1 MKLNERHLMQL
12 AAVLSAGGVS
22 EGAAMLGLTQPAV
35 SRSLAMLEARVGEP
49 LFQKGRRPLQA
60 TPLGAQLAAQG
71 RTIINASR
79 KASDAVQGF
88 IKGTTGLVRV
98 GGVPFFM
105 DAMVSA
111 MIGEFQVQEP
121 EVTVQQSYLNL
132 PEMAAALEGSQIDLG
147 IVPIGTLDLGPGFE
161 FTEILPGR
169 NIVACRSDHPLM
181 RNRRLKADD
190 LTTFPWVAPLPGSP
204 LLSDLQMILMSIGMS
219 DLNIRYSG
227 GSLMSVISY
236 LVTTDALAVLPFSVV
251 FAQRKDNRLAVLPY
265 EIPQPNRSLGILRL
279 AARSRSPAAERFAAH
294 IVNAFEDLKHV
305 IKRHEN
311 AIIWGLPGRSGSG
324 VRTDSV
330 DLM

>member
-71 RTIINASR
+71 STIINASR

-111 MIGEFQVQEP
+111 MIGEFQNQEP

-147 IVPIGTLDLGPGFE
+147 IVPIGVLDLGPGFE
-161 FTEILPGR
+161 FREILPGR
-169 NIVACRSDHPLM
+169 NIVACRPDHPLM

-204 LLSDLQMILMSIGMS
+204 LMSDLQMILMSIGMS
-219 DLNIRYSG
+219 DLNVRYSG
-227 GSLMSVISY
+227 GSLMSVINY
-236 LVTTDALAVLPFSVV
+236 LVATDALAVLPFSVL
-251 FAQRKDNRLAVLPY
+251 FAQRKDNPLAVLPY

-279 AARSRSPAAERFAAH
+279 VSRPRSPAAERFAAH
-294 IVNAFEDLKHV
+294 IINAFEDLKHI

-311 AIIWGLPGRSGSG
+311 AVVWGLSGRLGISA
-324 VRTDSV
+324 D
-330 DLM
+330 